1 MPPRNIQIDKD
12 GRVKNRDY
20 RVRLSKSGQ
29 NGQPQ
34 EVLWVDVENGG
45 PWTITFA
52 AKTISYPHTFSLQG
66 GNPFTGSDPFTVDN
80 GASASSGPVKGTA
93 TVPGTYRYTVKNA
106 RGDVTDDPDIDI
118 EG

>member
-1 MPPRNIQIDKD
+1 MPRIIQIDKD
-12 GRVKNRDY
+12 GHVKNRDF
-20 RVRLSKSGQ
+20 RVGLSKSGS
-29 NGQPQ
+29 NGKPQ
-34 EVLWVDVENGG
+34 EVLWLDVENGG

-52 AKTISYPHTFSLQG
+52 AKTNSYPSTNPLQA

-80 GASASSGPVKGTA
+80 GASASSGLVKGTA

-106 RGDVTDDPDIDI
+106 RGEVTDDPDIDI